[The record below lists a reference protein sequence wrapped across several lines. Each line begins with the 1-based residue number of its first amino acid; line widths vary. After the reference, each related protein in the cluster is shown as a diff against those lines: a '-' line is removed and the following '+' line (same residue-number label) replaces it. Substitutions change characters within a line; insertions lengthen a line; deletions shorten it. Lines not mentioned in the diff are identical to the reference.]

1 MLNLLT
7 EYWLELVFG
16 LIAAGAL
23 SFCKYTWGKMRE
35 YKQLI
40 DKTNDEHLIVVI
52 DQRIQPIKQE
62 LQDLSDMLADAIDDE
77 QNLKHNLLSSYRFRL
92 MQLCKIYI
100 RQQYITQDQ
109 YDQLS
114 EFFKI
119 YELLGGNGQAKE
131 YYERAIELPI
141 VETIPLV
148 GRK

>member
-1 MLNLLT
+1 MANLLAK
-7 EYWLELVFG
+7 YWLELLFA
-16 LIAAGAL
+16 LITAGAL
-23 SFCKYTWGKMRE
+23 SFCKYTWARMKK
-35 YKQLI
+35 YKELI

-77 QNLKHNLLSSYRFRL
+77 QNLKQNLLGSYRFRL

-100 RQQYITQDQ
+100 RQKYITQDQ

-148 GRK
+148 QDK

>member
-1 MLNLLT
+1 
-7 EYWLELVFG
+7 
-16 LIAAGAL
+16 
-23 SFCKYTWGKMRE
+23 
-35 YKQLI
+35 
-40 DKTNDEHLIVVI
+40 
-52 DQRIQPIKQE
+52 
-62 LQDLSDMLADAIDDE
+62 MLADAIDDE